1 MSTATQTNDHR
12 LSSRNGA
19 PFSIIRTQSDI
30 GVHNQENLLKR
41 IVQVSEVAETFPE
54 LFDEIWLTTLKMTY
68 KSDVHKEWAKIL
80 KSAYNVLQG
89 SGMKIALQIGCTLG
103 HGDPGGS
110 DPREESLPPSE
121 LMWDGKLGEQNPV
134 PSSPYCINSEIFR
147 EHLSKNIEIYLKE
160 FTPYVVFIDDDIRL
174 ELHGPFLSE
183 KICRI
188 FRT

>member
-121 LMWDGKLGEQNPV
+121 LMWDGNLQKINYNIAGEDL
-134 PSSPYCINSEIFR
+134 IIA
-147 EHLSKNIEIYLKE
+147 
-160 FTPYVVFIDDDIRL
+160 
-174 ELHGPFLSE
+174 
-183 KICRI
+183 
-188 FRT
+188 